1 MTNLRHDPDRS
12 TIVRT
17 FAVTFGIGRPH
28 DIRKLTPPR
37 ARGWNRLICA
47 ARGMMTVHAGDCSW
61 AVPPHRAVWIPSE
74 TACSIEIAL
83 RMLYVRGRTRLPVSV
98 VNVSPL
104 MRELI
109 GRAIE
114 LGALD
119 ASVPAQKRLGGVI
132 RDELKALS
140 VAPLQLPAPKD
151 ERARRAAE
159 LAAANQPLE
168 KILRECGAGRR
179 TLERIFRDETGMS
192 LGQWLRREKLLRG
205 IRLLAA
211 GQSVKEVALELS
223 YANSSAFIG
232 MFRRETGETPARYF
246 ARIAVI

>member
-1 MTNLRHDPDRS
+1 M
-12 TIVRT
+12 RT
-17 FAVTFGIGRPH
+17 FAVTFGIGRPR

-37 ARGWNRLICA
+37 AGGWNQLICA

-61 AVPPHRAVWIPSE
+61 AVPPHRAVWIPSGAEFSVEMHGE
-74 TACSIEIAL
+74 TAL
-83 RMLYVRGRTRLPVSV
+83 RMLYVRGRTGLPVSV

-109 GRAIE
+109 ERAIE

-119 ASVPAQKRLGGVI
+119 ASVPAQKRLAGVI
-132 RDELKALS
+132 RDEFKALS
-140 VAPLQLPAPKD
+140 AVPLQLPAPKD
-151 ERARRAAE
+151 ARARRVAA
-159 LAAANQPLE
+159 LAAGNEPLARM
-168 KILRECGAGRR
+168 LRECGAGRR

-211 GQSVKEVALELS
+211 GQPVKEVAVELG
-223 YANSSAFIG
+223 YANASAFIG

-246 ARIAVI
+246 V